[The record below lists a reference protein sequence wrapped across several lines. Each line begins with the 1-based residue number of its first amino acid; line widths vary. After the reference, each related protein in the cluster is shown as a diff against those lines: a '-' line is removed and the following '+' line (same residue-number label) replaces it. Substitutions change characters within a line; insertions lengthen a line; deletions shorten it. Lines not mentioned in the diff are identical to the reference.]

1 MSVRDDDGVLAA
13 RALQGD
19 QAAFRDLVGRH
30 KEPLYRLL
38 RRLTGDPDEAY
49 DLLQETFVALWLS
62 LDRYDAGRPFAGW
75 ARRIAVNKS
84 RDWAR
89 RRSVRRWIAAVLPFD
104 DGTSLVADH
113 SASPEVVTGDAI
125 ELRRTERAIDALPAS
140 LREALVL
147 TAIEGMSQR
156 QAADLLGIS
165 EKAVETRVGRAR
177 ASLGR
182 TLGLSAD

>member
-1 MSVRDDDGVLAA
+1 MIIIDDDGVLAA

-30 KEPLYRLL
+30 KESLYRLL

-49 DLLQETFVALWLS
+49 DLLQDTFVALWSS
-62 LDRYDAGRPFAGW
+62 LDRYDQSRPFAGW

-89 RRSVRRWIAAVLPFD
+89 RRSVRRWIAAVLPIGD
-104 DGTSLVADH
+104 DASLVADR
-113 SASPEVVTGDAI
+113 SPSPEAVTGDAI
-125 ELRRTERAIDALPAS
+125 ELRRTERAIAELPSS

-147 TAIEGMSQR
+147 TAIEGLSQR
-156 QAADLLGIS
+156 EAAEVLGVS

-177 ASLGR
+177 ASLSR
-182 TLGLSAD
+182 ALDLAAA